1 MIAAPVLSRRNLSNG
16 IILGSIVVVFIV
28 VILVIVYTNKTLRS
42 IEKNLPTT
50 LFSEV
55 ISLSSAQEDISRVVA
70 SARLATIS
78 SDRHHIDELRWNI
91 LIAYNRIAELRD
103 TYVANNMV
111 NASAFHSVIA
121 PALADLQVWMN
132 DGISGY
138 APDSPVVLGMIYERI
153 FEAFEKV
160 AAIKHDS
167 RAEAQSILEMERS
180 RLELFQNSVNILFV
194 FTLALALGLVIL
206 LLRQIVI
213 KNKEIVANKEIQQQ
227 HALLA
232 SLLHR
237 IPLGVA
243 VWGEDKRVMHLNTG
257 FTEITGYTRDDLPH
271 LSVWSGRAYP
281 DRAYRLRTMQHYR
294 VAGGEGAVSEYR
306 VTCKDGTVKDV
317 EFRTALLPDQRGIVT
332 LTDVTERNKNE
343 KTLHESRLM
352 DARARKMESLGLLAG
367 GVAHDLNNILSG
379 IVSYPELLLLE
390 LSQEH
395 RMRRPLEVIRE
406 SGMRASAIVQ
416 DLLTV
421 ARGVAVAK
429 DPINLHTI
437 IHEYLQSPEFRML
450 ENHHPRVT
458 VSTNLA
464 ADSANIMG
472 SRVHIRKIL
481 MNLVANAFEAI
492 DSSGEV
498 IVSLHQVRIDTQA
511 LAEAEI
517 EEGEYVVLTVGDQG
531 KGISSEDLEKIFE
544 PFYSKKVMGRSG
556 TGLGLT
562 VVWNVVRDH
571 NGYITV
577 SSTTMGT
584 QFVIHFP
591 VTDMVERQ
599 PEPVVDLAGL
609 RGKDE
614 TILVVDD
621 VSTQRLITSGII
633 ERLGYHVES
642 MPSGE
647 AAIEYLQRK
656 PVDLVILDMIM
667 APGISGRITY
677 ERIIRMY
684 PGQKAIIVS
693 GYAETEEV
701 KETLR
706 LGAGRFL
713 KKPLLIRELAT
724 AIQDVLYPGA
734 ERG

>member
-1 MIAAPVLSRRNLSNG
+1 MISVPLPSRRNLSNG
-16 IILGSIVVVFIV
+16 IILGSIAVVFIA
-28 VILVIVYTNKTLRS
+28 VILVIVYTNKTLHS

-55 ISLSSAQEDISRVVA
+55 ISLSSAQEEIARVVA
-70 SARLATIS
+70 SARLAAIS
-78 SDRHHIDELRWNI
+78 RDPHHIDELRWNI
-91 LIAYNRIAELRD
+91 LVAYNMTAELRD

-111 NASAFHSVIA
+111 NASAFHSIIA

-138 APDSPVVLGMIYERI
+138 APDSPVVLGMLYERI
-153 FEAFEKV
+153 FQAFEKV
-160 AAIKHDS
+160 AAIKRDS

-180 RLELFQNSVNILFV
+180 RLELFQNSVNLLFV
-194 FTLALALGLVIL
+194 FTLALALGLVFL

-213 KNKEIVANKEIQQQ
+213 KNKEIIANKEIQQQ
-227 HALLA
+227 HALLT

-243 VWGEDKRVMHLNTG
+243 VWGEDKRIMHLNTG
-257 FTEITGYTRDDLPH
+257 FTEITGYTREDLPH

-281 DRAYRLRTMQHYR
+281 DRAYRLRTMQHYS
-294 VAGGEGAVSEYR
+294 VAGGEGAVCEYR

-332 LTDVTERNKNE
+332 LTDVTERNNNE
-343 KTLHESRLM
+343 KALQESRQM

-390 LSQEH
+390 LPEEH
-395 RMRRPLEVIRE
+395 RMRRPLEIILE

-429 DPINLHTI
+429 EPVNLHTI
-437 IHEYLQSPEFRML
+437 ILEYLQSPEFRML
-450 ENHHPRVT
+450 ENHHPQVRVAT
-458 VSTNLA
+458 DLA

-472 SRVHIRKIL
+472 SRVHLRKIL
-481 MNLVANAFEAI
+481 MNLVANGFEAM
-492 DSSGEV
+492 DSPGEV
-498 IVSLHQVRIDTQA
+498 TISLHQRHIDA
-511 LAEAEI
+511 LSRNEAEI

-571 NGYITV
+571 NGYINV
-577 SSTTMGT
+577 SSSKMGT
-584 QFVIHFP
+584 RFVIHFP
-591 VTDMVERQ
+591 ITDKLERQ
-599 PEPVVDLAGL
+599 PEAIVDLADF
-609 RGKDE
+609 RGKGE
-614 TILVVDD
+614 TVLVVDD
-621 VSTQRLITSGII
+621 VSTQRLITSSII
-633 ERLGYHVES
+633 ERLGYRVDS

-656 PVDLVILDMIM
+656 PVELVILDMIM
-667 APGISGRITY
+667 TPGISGRTTY

-693 GYAETEEV
+693 GYAETAEV

-713 KKPLLIRELAT
+713 KKPLMIRELAT
-724 AIQDVLYPGA
+724 AIHDVLYPGA
-734 ERG
+734 G